1 MDLTASLYQRL
12 ILKAFSGILAGANN
26 FYIYRYHLTM
36 DELELYLEDAK
47 DLMDK
52 AINHLASELAK
63 IRAGK
68 ANPAMLDGLMVSY
81 YGAMTPLNQVASMTT
96 PDPRTI
102 FIRPWEKGIIQEIE
116 KAILNSNLG
125 LNPQND
131 GQQVIINIPMLTEER
146 RKQLV
151 KQVGQE
157 CEHGRISVRN
167 IRKETNEHLKKVKG
181 VSEDDV
187 KVAEEKVQKLTGD
200 FITKI
205 DGLMKKKEVEIM
217 TV

>member
-1 MDLTASLYQRL
+1 MDEIEMFLEEAKELMG
-12 ILKAFSGILAGANN
+12 KAFAHVGQE
-26 FYIYRYHLTM
+26 LT
-36 DELELYLEDAK
+36 
-47 DLMDK
+47 
-52 AINHLASELAK
+52 K

-68 ANPAMLDGLMVSY
+68 ANPTMLDGVMVSY
-81 YGAMTPLNQVASMTT
+81 YGAMTPLHQVASLTT

-102 FIRPWEKGIIQEIE
+102 FIKPWERGTIPDIERAII
-116 KAILNSNLG
+116 NSNLG

-131 GQQVIINIPMLTEER
+131 GQQVIINVPMLTEER

-157 CEHGRISVRN
+157 CEHGKVSIRN
-167 IRKETNEHLKKVKG
+167 IRKETNEQLKKIKG

-187 KVAEEKVQKLTGD
+187 KNAEETVQKLTD
-200 FITKI
+200 DYIIKI
-205 DGLMKKKEVEIM
+205 DGVMKKKEVEIM

>member
-1 MDLTASLYQRL
+1 
-12 ILKAFSGILAGANN
+12 
-26 FYIYRYHLTM
+26 M
-36 DELELYLEDAK
+36 DELQLYLDEAR
-47 DLMDK
+47 DLMGK
-52 AINHLASELAK
+52 ALTHVGHELTK

-68 ANPAMLDGLMVSY
+68 ANPSMLDGIQVSY
-81 YGAMTPLNQVASMTT
+81 YGANTPLNQVSSMTT
-96 PDPRTI
+96 PDARTI
-102 FIRPWEKGIIQEIE
+102 FIKPWEKGLIHEIE
-116 KAILNSNLG
+116 RAIMNANLG

-167 IRKETNEHLKKVKG
+167 IRKEINELIKKVKG
-181 VSEDDV
+181 VSEDDI
-187 KVAEEKVQKLTGD
+187 KNTEDKVQKLTDD
-200 FITKI
+200 FISRI
-205 DGLMKKKEVEIM
+205 DTLMKKKETEIM

>member
-1 MDLTASLYQRL
+1 ME
-12 ILKAFSGILAGANN
+12 
-26 FYIYRYHLTM
+26 
-36 DELELYLEDAK
+36 ELELYLDEAK
-47 DLMDK
+47 ELMSK
-52 AINHLASELAK
+52 ALTHVGHELSK

-68 ANPAMLDGLMVSY
+68 ANPSMLDGILVSY
-81 YGAMTPLNQVASMTT
+81 YGAMTPLNQVSSMTT
-96 PDPRTI
+96 PDARTI
-102 FIRPWEKGIIQEIE
+102 FIKPWEKGLIQEIE
-116 KAILNSNLG
+116 RSIMNANLG

-157 CEHGRISVRN
+157 CEHGRVSVRN
-167 IRKETNEHLKKVKG
+167 IRKETNEQLKKIKG

-187 KVAEEKVQKLTGD
+187 KNAEEKVQKLTD
-200 FITKI
+200 EYIAKI
-205 DGLMKKKEVEIM
+205 DALMKKKEAEIM

>member
-1 MDLTASLYQRL
+1 ME
-12 ILKAFSGILAGANN
+12 
-26 FYIYRYHLTM
+26 
-36 DELELYLEDAK
+36 ELELYLEEAK
-47 DLMDK
+47 DLMTK
-52 AINHLASELAK
+52 ALNHLASELTK

-68 ANPAMLDGLMVSY
+68 ANPAMLDGILVSY
-81 YGAMTPLNQVASMTT
+81 YGAMTPINQVSSMTT
-96 PDPRTI
+96 PDARTI

-116 KAILNSNLG
+116 KAILTANLG

-151 KQVGQE
+151 KQVGHE
-157 CEHGRISVRN
+157 CEQGRISIRN
-167 IRKETNEHLKKVKG
+167 IRKETNEQLKKTKG

-187 KVAEEKVQKLTGD
+187 KFAEEKVQTLTD
-200 FITKI
+200 EHITKI

>member
-1 MDLTASLYQRL
+1 MEE
-12 ILKAFSGILAGANN
+12 I
-26 FYIYRYHLTM
+26 
-36 DELELYLEDAK
+36 ELYLDEAR
-47 DLMDK
+47 DLMNK
-52 AINHLASELAK
+52 ALTHCGSELAK

-68 ANPAMLDGLMVSY
+68 ANPSMLDGIQVAY
-81 YGAMTPLNQVASMTT
+81 YGATSPLNQVSSLTT
-96 PDPRTI
+96 PDARTI
-102 FIRPWEKGIIQEIE
+102 FIKPWEKGMIVEIE
-116 KAILNSNLG
+116 KAIRDANLG

-157 CEHGRISVRN
+157 CEHGKISVRN
-167 IRKETNEHLKKVKG
+167 IRKETNEQLKKIKG

-187 KVAEEKVQKLTGD
+187 KNGEEVVQKMTD
-200 FITKI
+200 EFITKI
-205 DGLMKKKEVEIM
+205 DALMKKKEAEIM